1 MPSRESLIREVLLT
15 DNLTIEPPMD
25 RETRKV
31 LTAIHD
37 GKDERLAYAMR
48 ELSITATRTEIHLT
62 ADQWHTLIAAARVIL
77 LALEKAGKPIPE
89 STLTAALG
97 QRGFT
102 ADHVRDAV
110 KLLRGEKVVTRT
122 DGVIT
127 DRTGT
132 EHRAARR
139 LSAVSLSPRNTAKPA
154 SAPASSTAAVRPRM
168 PVGALIERPDKLD
181 MGARLRAQ
189 AEQMPTASFE
199 VGDTANPASKVKKPS
214 APTIPDSVLVSYI
227 DAITSAF
234 ARHGKPSAT
243 WRELGVRL
251 PPTALPEGITRQEVA
266 AAALDKLAEG
276 GTIRH
281 ENGVY
286 THVPAECAVAG
297 LTEWLGES
305 KAGVLITP
313 AAVAALPQREDVQR
327 LTPNG
332 WSAETLVML
341 ALDTVVASGDLK
353 KVDGGWMKPAP
364 KGVEPVAPTASKTE
378 VVESKVDTKPSGDTT
393 SDATDSKPSGTS
405 TVAPSSGQK
414 SDDKESDT
422 PAAPVNAPA
431 LEQRLDVLTGEVR
444 AIGKRLH
451 TLPAPPSAEKV
462 LLDDADAAVKSLLES
477 VCVRLKLADAP
488 LTEGAIHRGLP
499 GKSKPSRVNPNPV
512 DRRLRLG
519 EALTLGVDARIL
531 AFDHVTRKYR
541 LITVA
546 NLMPKTEL
554 LRRVQRIKDMRDA
567 A

>member
-1 MPSRESLIREVLLT
+1 M
-15 DNLTIEPPMD
+15 
-25 RETRKV
+25 

-251 PPTALPEGITRQEVA
+251 PPTALPEGVTRQTTA
-266 AAALDKLAEG
+266 AAALDKLAASR
-276 GTIRH
+276 TIRH

-286 THVPAECAVAG
+286 THVPAEHAVAG
-297 LTEWLGES
+297 LTKWIGES
-305 KAGVLITP
+305 AKAGALITP
-313 AAVAALPQREDVQR
+313 AAARALAQREDVQK

-332 WSAETLVML
+332 WNAETLVAL
-341 ALDTVVASGDLK
+341 ALDAVTESGVIER
-353 KVDGGWMKPAP
+353 VDGGWMKPAP
-364 KGVEPVAPTASKTE
+364 KTEQKPEAPAPAPKPKTAPEPA
-378 VVESKVDTKPSGDTT
+378 GDTT
-393 SDATDSKPSGTS
+393 STKPKTEGKKTKPE
-405 TVAPSSGQK
+405 TP
-414 SDDKESDT
+414 
-422 PAAPVNAPA
+422 PAAPPVSNTA
-431 LEQRLDVLTGEVR
+431 LERKVDVLTGEVR

-462 LLDDADAAVKSLLES
+462 LLDEADSAVKALLES
-477 VCVRLKLADAP
+477 VCVRLKVDGNG
-488 LTEGAIHRGLP
+488 TEGAIHRALP

-531 AFDHVTRKYR
+531 AFDHITRKYR

-554 LRRVQRIKDMRDA
+554 ERRVKRIKDMRDA
-567 A
+567 AA